1 MIYEIKTKY
10 TVVKTFEVKSDI
22 EITEDNVD
30 DFDLPTEDPNE
41 DYWESEEEVIEIT
54 EKQKG

>member
-1 MIYEIKTKY
+1 MKTYEILTKY
-10 TVVKTFEVKSDI
+10 TVVKTFTIKSEE

-30 DFDLPTEDPNE
+30 AIDLDTEDPNA

-54 EKQKG
+54 EKG